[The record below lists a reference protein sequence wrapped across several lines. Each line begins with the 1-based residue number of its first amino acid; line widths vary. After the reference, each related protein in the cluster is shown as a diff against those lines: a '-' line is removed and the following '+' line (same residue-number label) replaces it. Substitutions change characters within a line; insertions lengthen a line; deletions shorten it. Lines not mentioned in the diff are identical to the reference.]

1 MMSVCYLDSNYY
13 TPYKCE
19 YSEDK
24 GCMEVSVEYNIENEI
39 EIDLKNVFKMFS
51 IIDLINSY
59 NLKAT

>member
-1 MMSVCYLDSNYY
+1 MMSVCYLDANYY

-39 EIDLKNVFKMFS
+39 EIKMVLGRLVIIQTIKNEIF
-51 IIDLINSY
+51 
-59 NLKAT
+59 

>member
-1 MMSVCYLDSNYY
+1 MMSVCYLDANYY

-39 EIDLKNVFKMFS
+39 EMQNGFRVVGDYTNYKKRDN
-51 IIDLINSY
+51 Y
-59 NLKAT
+59 R